1 MPYSLD
7 DNPYDFRGVPLSSE
21 ERIRLLLERQR
32 LAEQR
37 RQNQRAPVPTM
48 LSDELPSA
56 DMLGADVSSF
66 GLDAVQSPF
75 DGGVSYRPTPRKAPV
90 PYVGQRQGRG

>member
-1 MPYSLD
+1 MPQSYD
-7 DNPYDFRGVPLSSE
+7 DLYDPMGVPLPTE
-21 ERIRLLLERQR
+21 ERIRR
-32 LAEQR
+32 LMEKR
-37 RQNQRAPVPTM
+37 RQEELASIPTM

-75 DGGVSYRPTPRKAPV
+75 DGSVSYRPIPRKPQA
-90 PYVGQRQGRG
+90 PYVGYRQGRG

>member
-1 MPYSLD
+1 MPYS
-7 DNPYDFRGVPLSSE
+7 PYDDRDIYDPMGVPLPTE
-21 ERIRLLLERQR
+21 ERIRR
-32 LAEQR
+32 LMEKR
-37 RQNQRAPVPTM
+37 RQEELASIPTM

-75 DGGVSYRPTPRKAPV
+75 DGGVTYRPTPRKAPV
-90 PYVGQRQGRG
+90 PYVGYRQGRG

>member
-1 MPYSLD
+1 MPS
-7 DNPYDFRGVPLSSE
+7 PYDDRDLYDPMGVPLPTE
-21 ERIRLLLERQR
+21 ERIRRLMEKQRQAE
-32 LAEQR
+32 LAGI
-37 RQNQRAPVPTM
+37 PTM

-66 GLDAVQSPF
+66 GLSAVPSPF
-75 DGGVSYRPTPRKAPV
+75 DGGVSYRPMPRKPPV

>member
-1 MPYSLD
+1 MAS
-7 DNPYDFRGVPLSSE
+7 PYDDRDLYDPMGVPLSTE
-21 ERIRLLLERQR
+21 ERIRRLLEKQRQKD
-32 LAEQR
+32 LAG
-37 RQNQRAPVPTM
+37 APTM

-66 GLDAVQSPF
+66 GLNAVQSPF